1 MPTNLQLLEIEIDTL
16 WATDPHG
23 RLVLE
28 KSRGWQGRKAPHLV
42 IAVSDDGQVA
52 AIGSEVPDDLAAEL
66 RAAVAKGPAT
76 ADPATQPASIARCG
90 QLLRDSL
97 GRVVLSASPAYVIP
111 PGTAFFQPAAR
122 IVRSDGEETETLR
135 GQNPKGANWS
145 PDEWQLLLDGAFG
158 PWAVAMVG
166 KQIISICHS
175 ARLTD
180 RGAEAGVWTDPDFR
194 GRGHAAAVTA
204 AWASL
209 LAPSGRHLFYSTS
222 ANNVSSQRVAARL
235 SLRPIGWRWQISTPP
250 AA

>member
-1 MPTNLQLLEIEIDTL
+1 
-16 WATDPHG
+16 
-23 RLVLE
+23 
-28 KSRGWQGRKAPHLV
+28 
-42 IAVSDDGQVA
+42 
-52 AIGSEVPDDLAAEL
+52 VPDDLAVEL
-66 RAAVAKGPAT
+66 QAAVANGPAT
-76 ADPATQPASIARCG
+76 ADPATPPASIARCE
-90 QLLRDSL
+90 QLLGDSL

-145 PDEWQLLLDGAFG
+145 PDEWQQLLNGDFG

-175 ARLTD
+175 AARLTD

-209 LAPSGRHLFYSTS
+209 LAPSGRHLFYSHSST
-222 ANNVSSQRVAARL
+222 NLSSQRVAARL
-235 SLRPIGWRWQISTPP
+235 GLRPIGWRWQLSSPW
-250 AA
+250 AV